1 MSLSEEQIR
10 NAVRQRY
17 SRLAVMNENCCGNET
32 ESSCCCGGPA
42 ATTETDLPSEAV
54 TVNASCGSPLAHV
67 QVREGETVLDL
78 GSGGGIDVF
87 RASKLVGENG
97 KVMGLDATPEM
108 IFRARE
114 TAKKHDYK
122 NVEFRL
128 GEIEHMPIEGGTVDL
143 VISNCVLNLVPDKEL
158 AFKEIYRVLKPGGR
172 ISVSDMVA
180 TQEGQKIVNAEEW
193 AACIAGAVTFDEY
206 RSILD
211 TAGFVHVEG
220 ADESHPVNQ
229 ETASNDRPVKSVS
242 WKAAKPSSA

>member
-1 MSLSEEQIR
+1 M
-10 NAVRQRY
+10 
-17 SRLAVMNENCCGNET
+17 
-32 ESSCCCGGPA
+32 
-42 ATTETDLPSEAV
+42 
-54 TVNASCGSPLAHV
+54 

-87 RASKLVGENG
+87 RASKLVGEKG
-97 KVMGLDATPEM
+97 KVIGLDATPEM

-114 TAKKHDYK
+114 TAKKNDYK

-128 GEIEHMPIEGGTVDL
+128 GEIEHMPIEGSTVDL

-180 TQEGQKIVNAEEW
+180 TQEGRKIVNAEEW

-211 TAGFVHVEG
+211 KVGFVQIEG
-220 ADESHPVNQ
+220 SDESHPINQ
-229 ETASNDRPVKSVS
+229 DTESMGLPVKSVA
-242 WKAAKPSSA
+242 WKAAKPTSA